1 MFDVYHK
8 VIGGNA
14 TDQALLKFIG
24 EETFCMLDG
33 NDGCKVSAHQGFNS
47 SNKFSQARIE
57 SIGKTFYKGAPERLL
72 AKATKYL
79 DGDGQIKE
87 IDQKA
92 LNQRLTLWQRK
103 QCVFLLLDIQKKSL

>member
-24 EETFCMLDG
+24 EETFCMLDE
-33 NDGCKVSAHQGFNS
+33 NKECKVTTHQGFNS

-57 SIGKTFYKGAPERLL
+57 VLGKHFIKVRQNV
-72 AKATKYL
+72 YL
-79 DGDGQIKE
+79 
-87 IDQKA
+87 
-92 LNQRLTLWQRK
+92 QRQ
-103 QCVFLLLDIQKKSL
+103 